1 MIENAHQ
8 AVQDALATLLPAKIF
23 LRDGDGWV
31 PADPD
36 TGQVPDRPVF
46 TVPEAQVDERIQRA
60 QLTPRQAQKY
70 RHTLQLLEWAD
81 RGLHSADIAQT
92 LGISVTEV
100 QSLRRTAVTTLDTV
114 EAKVRARIQQV
125 NDAQAHHMDRVE
137 ARHPH
142 TLGPG
147 AQPSHASI
155 VEPYRAMVIQAVRE
169 GGNHRTIHS
178 LLQQHG
184 FSGSP
189 NTVYQYIL
197 KLRAEIPEVL
207 RPEALDAPADL
218 NLRQISRDAVYKQ
231 ILKQAADSRPHDPE
245 SRSATTAPADPD
257 RPKARGRTTSP
268 LNDHAWALIFGEE
281 RSDADA
287 TPTEPVPEQKKTRRP
302 TSSKPSSDPTPS

>member
-178 LLQQHG
+178 LPQQHG

-197 KLRAEIPEVL
+197 KLRAEIPDAL
-207 RPEALDAPADL
+207 RPEALDAPAEL
-218 NLRQISRDAVYKQ
+218 QLRQISRDTVYKQ

-245 SRSATTAPADPD
+245 SRSTATVPTDR
-257 RPKARGRTTSP
+257 RPKASTRAASP
-268 LNDHAWALIFGEE
+268 LNDQAWTLIFGKEP
-281 RSDADA
+281 SDAAA
-287 TPTEPVPEQKKTRRP
+287 TLAEPAPEQKKTQPP
-302 TSSKPSSDPTPS
+302 TSLKPSSDPTPS